1 MMAESGNAP
10 VREAMARLERRF
22 EQDKITALGRD
33 ITTHCCQ
40 MAEIWAVL
48 LKRVWL
54 KMERD

>member
-33 ITTHCCQ
+33 ITTV
-40 MAEIWAVL
+40 ARWPKYRSYYSKKA
-48 LKRVWL
+48 
-54 KMERD
+54 D